1 MYLSPFMNKVAFCT
15 KIVVRIQHEMTEE
28 MKCDKIVYNLY
39 IALSLASIKWDH
51 ALN

>member
-1 MYLSPFMNKVAFCT
+1 MYLSPCMNKVAFCT
-15 KIVVRIQHEMTEE
+15 KIVVRIQHEMTEK

-39 IALSLASIKWDH
+39 IALSLACIKWDH